1 MGIERTFAILKPGVL
16 QRRLAGEI
24 LSRLEK
30 KGFNIIAL
38 KLTSLSREIVE
49 KHYAEHKGKEF
60 YEPLLEYMM
69 SSPVML
75 MILERENAIKAL
87 RNLAGATNVDEAS
100 PGTLRGDFGV
110 ITRRNLIHA
119 SDSPESAEREIKL
132 FFSREEIHPFIDGN
146 ARWY

>member
-1 MGIERTFAILKPGVL
+1 MGIERTFAILKPGVF

-38 KLTSLSREIVE
+38 KMVHLSRKLVE
-49 KHYAEHKGKEF
+49 THYAEHKGKDF
-60 YEPLLEYMM
+60 YTPLLEYMM
-69 SSPVML
+69 SSPVIL
-75 MILERENAIKAL
+75 MVLERENAIKAL
-87 RNLAGATNVDEAS
+87 RKLSGPTAVDNAA
-100 PGTLRGDFGV
+100 PGTIRGDYGV

-132 FFSREEIHPFIDGN
+132 FFSEEEIHPFIDGN

>member
-1 MGIERTFAILKPGVL
+1 MAVERTFSILKPGVF

-38 KLTSLSREIVE
+38 KLVHLSRELVE
-49 KHYAEHKGKEF
+49 THYAEHKGKDF
-60 YEPLLEYMM
+60 YKPLLEYMM
-69 SSPVML
+69 SSPVIIMV
-75 MILERENAIKAL
+75 LERENAIEAL
-87 RNLAGATNVDEAS
+87 RKLSGPTAVDNAD
-100 PGTLRGDFGV
+100 PGTIRGDYGV

-119 SDSPESAEREIKL
+119 SDSPESAEREIEL

-146 ARWY
+146 AKWY

>member
-38 KLTSLSREIVE
+38 KLASLSREIVE
-49 KHYAEHKGKEF
+49 KHYAEHKGKDF

-69 SSPVML
+69 SSPVIL

-87 RNLAGATNVDEAS
+87 RTLAGPTVVDNAE
-100 PGTLRGDFGV
+100 PGTIRGDYGV

-119 SDSPESAEREIKL
+119 SDSPESAQREMGL
-132 FFSREEIHPFIDGN
+132 FFSDNEIHTFTDGN